1 MPLCGGQAGPG
12 LPVGTSVLW
21 TALGQ
26 ERLGLGMETA
36 QQGSREKQMNDN
48 PVSASPVSINV
59 KLQT

>member
-1 MPLCGGQAGPG
+1 M
-12 LPVGTSVLW
+12 GTSVLW

-26 ERLGLGMETA
+26 EQLGLGMETA

-48 PVSASPVSINV
+48 PVSASPVSISV